1 MKHFD
6 EITCCEYLDGALK
19 GGELAAFERHLGA
32 CGTCRAMVEEARR
45 GQADLKRLRLREGP
59 DLTPRI
65 MAAVRGLPIPAQ
77 AAPDTAEPAGG
88 GRRFIGWLSVLA
100 TAALAGIL
108 FFTVSRPVSDA
119 PGVTPTSIQGRAT
132 LAGKLDDPV
141 GLILADG
148 RWSAS
153 TNLTNGLF
161 TEPTCFTTGIDG
173 RFALS
178 VASSGRID
186 LLPDSR
192 LTIDNDQIRLEAGA
206 VRCDFTSAQPAGTR
220 ALNAGAVSI
229 KAVHAAF
236 GVRITSDTARVD
248 LFEGKLTLSIASEPP
263 VILTPG
269 TRAVCGERLSLET
282 LAESDIRAWDAV
294 PSPRTID
301 TAMPAVASETATPS
315 AVIGQP
321 AFPQPASA
329 AAVASPTLQPASAT
343 ASPAAVPDDPLSTL
357 LDHQPGAN

>member
-1 MKHFD
+1 MNHFD
-6 EITCCEYLDGALK
+6 EITCCEYLDGALQ
-19 GGELAAFERHLGA
+19 GSELAAFERHLGE
-32 CGTCRAMVEEARR
+32 CGACRAMIEEARR

-65 MAAVRGLPIPAQ
+65 MAAVRALPVPVQ
-77 AAPDTAEPAGG
+77 AEPDTAEQAGG
-88 GRRFIGWLSVLA
+88 SRRFIGWLSVLA
-100 TAALAGIL
+100 TAALAGLL
-108 FFTVSRPVSDA
+108 FFSVSRPVSDG
-119 PGVTPTSIQGRAT
+119 PGVTRTSVQGRAT
-132 LAGKLDDPV
+132 LAGKLEDPV

-192 LTIDNDQIRLEAGA
+192 LTIDNEQIRLEAGA
-206 VRCDFTSAQPAGTR
+206 ARCDFKSGQPAR
-220 ALNAGAVSI
+220 ARTLNAGIASV
-229 KAVHAAF
+229 KANNAAF
-236 GVRITSDTARVD
+236 GVRIASNTTCID
-248 LFEGKLTLSIASEPP
+248 LFAGNLTLAIASEPP

-269 TRAVCGERLSLET
+269 TRAVCGELVSLET
-282 LAESDIRAWDAV
+282 LAESDIRAWGF

-301 TAMPAVASETATPS
+301 PATAAVASETATQTE
-315 AVIGQP
+315 VIEQP

-329 AAVASPTLQPASAT
+329 PTVASPTLQPASAT
-343 ASPAAVPDDPLSTL
+343 ASPAAVSDDPLSTL